1 MRTRK
6 AMTISLPPGMVQ
18 QVERVRKGEHRTRS
32 ELVREALRAYFENRF
47 PVVVPTKAE
56 LAAIRQG
63 RAAFRHGDYV
73 SLDELLHDL
82 EGRNHR
88 AGAKRPAKTS
98 RRRSSAS

>member
-18 QVERVRKGEHRTRS
+18 QMERVRKREHRTRS
-32 ELVREALRAYFENRF
+32 ELVRAALRTYLEDRF

-56 LAAIRQG
+56 LAAIRRG
-63 RAAFRHGDYV
+63 RAAIRRGDYV
-73 SLDELLHDL
+73 SLDELLHSM

-88 AGAKRPAKTS
+88 TGAKGPVKTS
-98 RRRSSAS
+98 RRRSKAD